1 MHPLLTSQL
10 AVDKTLKP
18 RLFFAAAL
26 TPFRHVS
33 YAAKKKSV
41 LAVEM
46 VIREAVKLGMQN
58 HYLDGIPALF
68 AAAEALQKPSLDAFA
83 EPNQRSKI
91 GERASER

>member
-1 MHPLLTSQL
+1 MMSQL

-18 RLFFAAAL
+18 RIFLAAAL
-26 TPFRHVS
+26 TPFRRVS

-41 LAVEM
+41 PAIEI

-68 AAAEALQKPSLDAFA
+68 AAADVLRMPSSDVLA

-91 GERASER
+91 GEGALER